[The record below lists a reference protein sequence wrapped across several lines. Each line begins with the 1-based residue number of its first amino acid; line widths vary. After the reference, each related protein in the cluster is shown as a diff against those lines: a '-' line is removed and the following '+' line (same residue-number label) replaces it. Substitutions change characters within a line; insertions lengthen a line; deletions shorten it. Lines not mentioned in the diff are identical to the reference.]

1 MKRVGKPV
9 FFIVSI
15 FIILFTVVQ
24 VTGLTYQYG
33 DVQTKYVKSLND
45 IRWGIDI
52 RGGVDVTFTPPE
64 GIEATTEQMDA
75 ATATINQRLITL
87 GITDSE
93 CYTDYTNQRIIVRF
107 PWQSGEENFD
117 PEQAVKEIGET
128 ALLTFRLGTET
139 DDAGVP
145 SGITEEILLQ
155 GADVQQAVPGLDD
168 QTGQYVVYLTL
179 SEQGKDKFFNAT
191 TRAYESKEVLS
202 IWMDDTLISAP
213 NVREPIANGNAT
225 ISGAFA
231 NAEEASDLA
240 NKINS
245 GALPFKLETSS
256 FSTISP
262 TLGLGARDAMAIAG
276 AIAFVL
282 ICIFMIC
289 VYRLPGAVASIGL
302 LGQVAGMICA
312 VTGFF
317 GFMNGSTLTVPG
329 IAGIILSV
337 GMGVDANIIT
347 NERIKEELR
356 NGKSIDGALSIA
368 YDKGFTAIFDSN
380 ITVVFVA
387 VILMGA
393 FGVSDSFFAT
403 LLSPIFRWF
412 GASTEGTVYS
422 LGYTLIAG
430 IILNFVMAVT
440 ASKLMLVSLSKF
452 KALRNPVLYGGAKR
466 NEE

>member
-1 MKRVGKPV
+1 MKKVGKPIFFVV
-9 FFIVSI
+9 FLVIAI
-15 FIILFTVVQ
+15 FTVVQ
-24 VTGLTYQYG
+24 VTGITYQYG
-33 DVQTKYVKSLND
+33 DIQTKYVKSIND

-64 GIEATTEQMDA
+64 DVDATKEQMDA
-75 ATATINQRLITL
+75 ANSIITQRLVTL

-117 PEQAVKEIGET
+117 PEQAVKELGET
-128 ALLTFRLGTET
+128 ALLTFRFGTEVDENGMPT
-139 DDAGVP
+139 
-145 SGITEEILLQ
+145 GITEEIQLQ
-155 GADVQQAVPGLDD
+155 GTDVESAVPGLDENN
-168 QTGQYVVYLTL
+168 QYVVYLKLT
-179 SEQGKDKFFNAT
+179 EDGKERFYQAT
-191 TRAYESKEVLS
+191 KTAYETGEVLS
-202 IWMDDTLISAP
+202 IWMDETMLTAP
-213 NVREPIANGNAT
+213 NVKEPIATGNAT
-225 ISGAFA
+225 ISGYFSS
-231 NAEEASDLA
+231 AEEATDLA

-245 GALPFKLETSS
+245 GALPFKLQTSS

-282 ICIFMIC
+282 IAIYMIC
-289 VYRLPGAVASIGL
+289 VYRLPGAVATVGL

-356 NGKSIDGALSIA
+356 NGKSLDGALSIA
-368 YDKGFTAIFDSN
+368 FQRGFTAIFDSN

-387 VILMGA
+387 IILMGA

-403 LLSPIFRWF
+403 LLSPVFRWF

-422 LGYTLIAG
+422 LGFTLIAG

-440 ASKLMLVSLSKF
+440 ASKLMLLSLSKF
-452 KALRNPVLYGGAKR
+452 KALRNPVLYGGVKKDA
-466 NEE
+466 

>member
-9 FFIVSI
+9 FFIVFI
-15 FIILFTVVQ
+15 FIMLFTVVQ

-33 DVQTKYVKSLND
+33 DVQTKYVKNLND

-64 GIEATTEQMDA
+64 GIDATPEQMDA
-75 ATATINQRLITL
+75 ATATINQRLVTL

-93 CYTDYTNQRIIVRF
+93 CYTDYNNQRIIVRF

-139 DDAGVP
+139 DDAGYP

-155 GADVQQAVPGLDD
+155 GGDVQQAVPGLDND
-168 QTGQYVVYLTL
+168 GRYVVNLAL
-179 SEQGKDKFFNAT
+179 SETGKDKFYEAT
-191 TRAYESKEVLS
+191 KRAYSTGEPLS
-202 IWMDDTLISAP
+202 IWMDETMISAP
-213 NVREPIANGNAT
+213 NVNEPIAGGNAT
-225 ISGAFA
+225 ISGSFT
-231 NAEEASDLA
+231 AESATALA

-262 TLGLGARDAMAIAG
+262 TLGLGARDAMALAG

-356 NGKSIDGALSIA
+356 AGKTIDGALSVA
-368 YDKGFTAIFDSN
+368 YEKGFTAIFDSN

-403 LLSPIFRWF
+403 LLSPVFRWF

-422 LGYTLIAG
+422 LGFTLIAG

-440 ASKLMLVSLSKF
+440 ASRLMLVSLSKF
-452 KALRNPVLYGGAKR
+452 KALRNPVFFGGVKR

>member
-1 MKRVGKPV
+1 MKKVGKPIFFVV
-9 FFIVSI
+9 FLVIAI
-15 FIILFTVVQ
+15 FTVVQ

-33 DVQTKYVKSLND
+33 DIQTKYVKSIND

-64 GIEATTEQMDA
+64 GVDATKEQMDA
-75 ATATINQRLITL
+75 ANSIITQRLITL

-117 PEQAVKEIGET
+117 PEQAVKELGET
-128 ALLTFRLGTET
+128 ALLTFRFGTEVDEEGMPT
-139 DDAGVP
+139 
-145 SGITEEILLQ
+145 GITEEIQLQ
-155 GADVQQAVPGLDD
+155 GTDVQSAVPGLDENN
-168 QTGQYVVYLTL
+168 QYVVYLKLT
-179 SEQGKDKFFNAT
+179 EDGKERFYQAT
-191 TRAYESKEVLS
+191 KTAYETGEVLS
-202 IWMDDTLISAP
+202 IWMDETMLTAP
-213 NVREPIANGNAT
+213 NVKEPIATGNAT
-225 ISGAFA
+225 ISGYFSS
-231 NAEEASDLA
+231 AEEATDLA

-245 GALPFKLETSS
+245 GALPFKLQTSS

-282 ICIFMIC
+282 IAIYMIC
-289 VYRLPGAVASIGL
+289 VYRLPGAVATVGL

-356 NGKSIDGALSIA
+356 NGKSLDGALSIA
-368 YDKGFTAIFDSN
+368 FQRGFTAIFDSN

-387 VILMGA
+387 IILMGA

-403 LLSPIFRWF
+403 LLSPVFRWF

-422 LGYTLIAG
+422 LGFTLIAG

-440 ASKLMLVSLSKF
+440 ASKLMLLSLSKF
-452 KALRNPVLYGGAKR
+452 KALRNPVLYGGVKKDA
-466 NEE
+466 

>member
-1 MKRVGKPV
+1 MKKVGKPIFFVV
-9 FFIVSI
+9 FLVIAI
-15 FIILFTVVQ
+15 FTVVQ
-24 VTGLTYQYG
+24 VTGITYQYG
-33 DVQTKYVKSLND
+33 DIQTKYVKSIND

-64 GIEATTEQMDA
+64 DVDATKEQMDA
-75 ATATINQRLITL
+75 ANSIITQRLVTL

-117 PEQAVKEIGET
+117 PEQAVKELGET
-128 ALLTFRLGTET
+128 ALLTFRFGTEVDEEGMPT
-139 DDAGVP
+139 
-145 SGITEEILLQ
+145 GITKDIQLQ
-155 GADVQQAVPGLDD
+155 GTDVQSAVPGLDENN
-168 QTGQYVVYLTL
+168 QYVVYLKLT
-179 SEQGKDKFFNAT
+179 EDGKERFYQAT
-191 TRAYESKEVLS
+191 KTAYETGEVLS
-202 IWMDDTLISAP
+202 IWMDETMLTAP
-213 NVREPIANGNAT
+213 NVKEPIATGNAT
-225 ISGAFA
+225 ISGYFSS
-231 NAEEASDLA
+231 AEEATDLA

-245 GALPFKLETSS
+245 GALPFKLQTSS

-282 ICIFMIC
+282 IAIYMIC
-289 VYRLPGAVASIGL
+289 VYRLPGAVATVGL

-356 NGKSIDGALSIA
+356 NGKSLDGALSIA
-368 YDKGFTAIFDSN
+368 FQRGFTAIFDSN

-387 VILMGA
+387 IILMGA

-403 LLSPIFRWF
+403 LLSPVFRWF

-422 LGYTLIAG
+422 LGFTLIAG

-440 ASKLMLVSLSKF
+440 ASKLMLLSLSKF
-452 KALRNPVLYGGAKR
+452 KALRNPVLYGGVKKDA
-466 NEE
+466 

>member
-1 MKRVGKPV
+1 MKKVGKPIFFVV
-9 FFIVSI
+9 FLVIAI
-15 FIILFTVVQ
+15 FTVVQ
-24 VTGLTYQYG
+24 VTGITYQYG
-33 DVQTKYVKSLND
+33 DIQTKYVKSIND

-64 GIEATTEQMDA
+64 GVDATKEQMDA
-75 ATATINQRLITL
+75 ANSIITQRLITL

-117 PEQAVKEIGET
+117 PEQAVKELGET
-128 ALLTFRLGTET
+128 ALLTFRFGTEVDEEGMPT
-139 DDAGVP
+139 
-145 SGITEEILLQ
+145 GITKDIQLQ
-155 GADVQQAVPGLDD
+155 GTDVQSAVPGLDENN
-168 QTGQYVVYLTL
+168 QYVVYLKLT
-179 SEQGKDKFFNAT
+179 EDGKERFYQAT
-191 TRAYESKEVLS
+191 KTAYETGEVLS
-202 IWMDDTLISAP
+202 IWMDETMLTAP
-213 NVREPIANGNAT
+213 NVKEPIATGNAT
-225 ISGAFA
+225 ISGYFSS
-231 NAEEASDLA
+231 AEEATDLA

-245 GALPFKLETSS
+245 GALPFKLQTSS

-282 ICIFMIC
+282 IAIYMIC
-289 VYRLPGAVASIGL
+289 VYRLPGAVATVGL

-356 NGKSIDGALSIA
+356 NGKSLDGALSIA
-368 YDKGFTAIFDSN
+368 FQRGFTAIFDSN

-387 VILMGA
+387 IILMGA

-403 LLSPIFRWF
+403 LLSPVFRWF

-422 LGYTLIAG
+422 LGFTLIAG

-440 ASKLMLVSLSKF
+440 ASKLMLLSLSKF
-452 KALRNPVLYGGAKR
+452 KALRNPVLYGGVKKDA
-466 NEE
+466 

>member
-1 MKRVGKPV
+1 
-9 FFIVSI
+9 
-15 FIILFTVVQ
+15 
-24 VTGLTYQYG
+24 
-33 DVQTKYVKSLND
+33 
-45 IRWGIDI
+45 
-52 RGGVDVTFTPPE
+52 
-64 GIEATTEQMDA
+64 MDA
-75 ATATINQRLITL
+75 ANSIITQRLVTL

-117 PEQAVKEIGET
+117 PEQAVKELGET
-128 ALLTFRLGTET
+128 ALLTFRFGTEVDENGMPT
-139 DDAGVP
+139 
-145 SGITEEILLQ
+145 GITEEIQLQ
-155 GADVQQAVPGLDD
+155 GTDVESAVPGLDENN
-168 QTGQYVVYLTL
+168 QYVVYLKLT
-179 SEQGKDKFFNAT
+179 EDGKERFYQAT
-191 TRAYESKEVLS
+191 KTAYETGEVLS
-202 IWMDDTLISAP
+202 IWMDETMLTAP
-213 NVREPIANGNAT
+213 NVKEPIATGNAT
-225 ISGAFA
+225 ISGYFSS
-231 NAEEASDLA
+231 AEEATDLA

-245 GALPFKLETSS
+245 GALPFKLQTSS

-282 ICIFMIC
+282 IAIYMIC
-289 VYRLPGAVASIGL
+289 VYRLPGAVATVGL

-356 NGKSIDGALSIA
+356 NGKSLDGALSIA
-368 YDKGFTAIFDSN
+368 FQRGFTAIFDSN

-387 VILMGA
+387 IILMGA

-403 LLSPIFRWF
+403 LLSPVFRWF

-422 LGYTLIAG
+422 LGFTLIAG

-440 ASKLMLVSLSKF
+440 ASKLMLLSLSKF
-452 KALRNPVLYGGAKR
+452 KALRNPVLYGGVKKDA
-466 NEE
+466 

>member
-1 MKRVGKPV
+1 MKKVGKPIFFVV
-9 FFIVSI
+9 FLVIAI
-15 FIILFTVVQ
+15 FTVVQ
-24 VTGLTYQYG
+24 VTGITYQYG
-33 DVQTKYVKSLND
+33 DIQTKYVKSIND

-64 GIEATTEQMDA
+64 GVDATKEQMDA
-75 ATATINQRLITL
+75 ANSIITQRLVTL

-117 PEQAVKEIGET
+117 PEQAVKELGET
-128 ALLTFRLGTET
+128 ALLTFRFGTEVDEEGMPT
-139 DDAGVP
+139 
-145 SGITEEILLQ
+145 GITKDIQLQ
-155 GADVQQAVPGLDD
+155 GTDVQSAVPGLDENN
-168 QTGQYVVYLTL
+168 QYVVYLKLT
-179 SEQGKDKFFNAT
+179 EDGKERFYQAT
-191 TRAYESKEVLS
+191 KTAYETGEVLS
-202 IWMDDTLISAP
+202 IWMDETMLTAP
-213 NVREPIANGNAT
+213 NVKEPIATGNAT
-225 ISGAFA
+225 ISGYFSS
-231 NAEEASDLA
+231 AEEATDLA

-245 GALPFKLETSS
+245 GALPFKLQTSS

-282 ICIFMIC
+282 IAIYMIC
-289 VYRLPGAVASIGL
+289 VYRLPGAVATVGL

-356 NGKSIDGALSIA
+356 NGKSLDGALSIA
-368 YDKGFTAIFDSN
+368 FQRGFTAIFDSN

-387 VILMGA
+387 IILMGA

-403 LLSPIFRWF
+403 LLSPVFRWF

-422 LGYTLIAG
+422 LGFTLIAG

-440 ASKLMLVSLSKF
+440 ASKLMLLSLSKF
-452 KALRNPVLYGGAKR
+452 KALRNPVLYGGVKKDA
-466 NEE
+466 

>member
-1 MKRVGKPV
+1 MKKVGKPIFFVV
-9 FFIVSI
+9 FLVIAI
-15 FIILFTVVQ
+15 FTVVQ

-33 DVQTKYVKSLND
+33 DIQTKYVKSIND

-64 GIEATTEQMDA
+64 GVDATKEQMDA
-75 ATATINQRLITL
+75 ANAVISQRLITL

-117 PEQAVKEIGET
+117 PEQAVKELGET
-128 ALLTFRLGTET
+128 ALLTFRFGTEV
-139 DDAGVP
+139 DAEGLP
-145 SGITEEILLQ
+145 TGITSDIQLE
-155 GADVQQAVPGLDD
+155 GTDVESAVPGLDENNK
-168 QTGQYVVYLTL
+168 YVVYLNLTP
-179 SEQGKDKFFNAT
+179 EGTDKFYQAT
-191 TRAYESKEVLS
+191 KTAYEEGLVLS
-202 IWMDDTLISAP
+202 IWMDETIISAP
-213 NVREPIANGNAT
+213 NVEEPISSGRAT
-225 ISGAFA
+225 IRGSFTT
-231 NAEEASDLA
+231 AEEVTSLA

-245 GALPFKLETSS
+245 GALPFKLQTSS

-282 ICIFMIC
+282 IAIYMIC
-289 VYRLPGAVASIGL
+289 VYRLPGAVATVGL

-356 NGKSIDGALSIA
+356 NGKSLDGALSIA
-368 YDKGFTAIFDSN
+368 FQRGFTAIFDSN

-387 VILMGA
+387 IILMGA

-403 LLSPIFRWF
+403 LLSPVFRWF

-422 LGYTLIAG
+422 LGFTLIAG

-440 ASKLMLVSLSKF
+440 ASKLMLLSLSRF
-452 KALRNPVLYGGAKR
+452 KALRNPVLYGGVKKDA
-466 NEE
+466 